1 MTATAAPS
9 AADRID
15 NDIAMS
21 DVLMLASTTGASP
34 LIFGIVPKA
43 DTVVTLD
50 SYLTFTTNELE
61 FELPSVSVAVQT
73 TVVWPTGKTEP
84 DCGLH
89 CTVTGLSRL

>member
-1 MTATAAPS
+1 M
-9 AADRID
+9 D
-15 NDIAMS
+15 NEIAMS
-21 DVLMLASTTGASP
+21 DVLMSASGASP
-34 LIFGIVPKA
+34 LIFGIAPKV

-50 SYLTFTTNELE
+50 SYRTFTTNELE
-61 FELPSVSVAVQT
+61 FELPSVSVAVQA